1 MFIKPFK
8 NTAVIAEDLQLSYS
22 DLIEEIIYYS
32 SLFSVNNLDRIVIF
46 SENRPEWLYAFYSI
60 WQNNA
65 IPVPIDFMAAAEDV
79 SYIINDCSPKYIFY
93 SDGCKKTLN
102 EALNLIENKPQLIC
116 FEEQESGPEERN
128 ANTKIREEYK
138 PDETAVIIYTS
149 GTTGT
154 AKGVMITYDNLLANI
169 EGVTRDVVIYNSS
182 DRVMILLPLHHIFP
196 LMGSMIVPLYIGGT
210 VVISPSLNSE
220 DIIRTLE
227 DNAITLVIGV
237 PRFYSLI
244 RKGIKEKINNNVFAR
259 FLFHLAGILKSKSIS
274 RTLFKS
280 VHKKFGGAVRYLIS
294 GGAALDIDVSK
305 DFLTLGFEVLE
316 GYGMTETAPMI
327 TFTRPGHY
335 IPGSAGQTLPATNIR
350 TIDGEIVVS
359 GRNIMK
365 GYFNRPKE
373 TSEVLK
379 NGLLYTGDLGHVDEK
394 GFVFITGRKK
404 DIIVLSSGKNIN
416 PVLIEEKLLGF
427 SNYIKEVGL
436 FMHNDILQAL
446 IVPDSLKIKND
457 GIDDIEHFLRTN
469 VISRFN
475 DTLTSYK
482 RILKIHLTMDE
493 LPRTRLGKIQR
504 YKLAEIAAD
513 LESKNKQVINEPSYK
528 EYHLIKKYLQK
539 ETGIII
545 GPTDSFELDIAMD
558 SLSRVMFLVYI
569 ENTFGIKIPEEEFR
583 NFQTVEQFSEHIRE
597 SKSRSRHE
605 IVNWASILKEKV
617 HFRIP
622 ESRFSVHFYNNL
634 SKLLLHIYFRLRSK
648 GISNI
653 PDGACIIAPNH
664 QSFFDGFFVASFL
677 KKSMLQNTF
686 VYAKEKHWRKPW
698 MKRFANRNH
707 IILLDINK
715 DLKESLQKLASLL
728 KKGKKIIIF
737 PEGTRSKDGNL
748 GSFKKAFAILS
759 QELNIPVIPVAING
773 SYRAMSSSMRFPIP
787 FRKIEVE
794 FLEAVY
800 PADHTYDSLNDLVR
814 EKVADKIK
822 T

>member
-1 MFIKPFK
+1 M
-8 NTAVIAEDLQLSYS
+8 IAEDLQLSYFELS
-22 DLIEEIIYYS
+22 REIISYS
-32 SLFSVNNLDRIVIF
+32 KLFLADKDDRVVIF
-46 SENRPEWLYAFYSI
+46 SENRPEWIFAFYSI

-65 IPVPIDFMAAAEDV
+65 IPVPVDFMASAEDV
-79 SYIINDCSPKYIFY
+79 SFIINDCTPKCIFY
-93 SDGCKKTLN
+93 SKGCETTLN
-102 EALNLIENKPQLIC
+102 KALDSVSFAPYTIC
-116 FEEQESGPEERN
+116 FEEVITKETTTNAAFRQEFELN
-128 ANTKIREEYK
+128 
-138 PDETAVIIYTS
+138 DTAVIIYTS

-154 AKGVMITYDNLLANI
+154 AKGVMLTYDNLLANI
-169 EGVTRDVVIYNSS
+169 EGVSRDVAIFNSS

-196 LMGSMIVPLYIGGT
+196 LMGSMILPLFTGGT
-210 VVISPSLNSE
+210 VVISPSLKSE

-227 DNAITLVIGV
+227 NNKITLLIGV

-244 RKGIKEKINNNVFAR
+244 IKGIREKINSSAMARLLFNFAK
-259 FLFHLAGILKSKSIS
+259 LLQSKAFS
-274 RTLFKS
+274 RIIFKS
-280 VHKKFGGAVRYLIS
+280 VHTKFGGAIRYLIS
-294 GGAALDIDVSK
+294 GGAALDIDVAK

-327 TFTRPGHY
+327 TFPRPGQY
-335 IPGSAGQTLPATNIR
+335 IPGSAGQALPATSIK
-350 TIDGEIVVS
+350 TIDGELVVS
-359 GRNIMK
+359 GRNVMK
-365 GYFNRPKE
+365 GYFNRQKE

-379 NGLLYTGDLGHVDEK
+379 NGWLHTGDLGYVDEK
-394 GFVFITGRKK
+394 GFVYITGRKK
-404 DIIVLSSGKNIN
+404 DIIVLSSGKNVN
-416 PVLIEEKLLGF
+416 PVLIEEKLVAF
-427 SNYIKEVGL
+427 SSYIKEVGL
-436 FMHNDILQAL
+436 FIQNDILQAL
-446 IVPDSLKIKND
+446 IVPDSLKMKNE
-457 GIDDIEHFLRTN
+457 GINDLEHYLRFN
-469 VISRFN
+469 VISKFN
-475 DTLTSYK
+475 DTLSSYK

-504 YKLAEIAAD
+504 YKLAEIASN
-513 LESKNKQVINEPSYK
+513 LEAKNKLVTNEPSYK
-528 EYHLIKKYLQK
+528 EYHLIKKYLEK

-583 NFQTVEQFSEHIRE
+583 NYQTVEELSDHIRK
-597 SKSRSRHE
+597 SKSHSKHE

-634 SKLLLHIYFRLRSK
+634 SKLLLHLYFRLKSK
-648 GISNI
+648 GITNI

-677 KKSMLQNTF
+677 RKNILKNTF
-686 VYAKEKHWRKPW
+686 VYAKEKHWRKRW
-698 MKRFANRNH
+698 MKRFAHRNH

-715 DLKESLQKLASLL
+715 DLKESLQKLAALL

-759 QELNIPVIPVAING
+759 HELNIPVIPVAING
-773 SYRAMSSSMRFPIP
+773 SFRAMSSRLRLPVP

-794 FLEAVY
+794 FLEAIY
-800 PADHTYDSLNDLVR
+800 PVNHTYDSLNDMVR
-814 EKVADKIK
+814 ERVADKIK
-822 T
+822 I